1 MNSNYWTF
9 RVPGTDGLVATPP
22 DSEGLVLLN
31 PTASWIWQNQDL
43 PDLAELYAAHF
54 GIPLAQ
60 AKADIEKILSPGQK
74 VEIKIGQTVFEI
86 HMEGEDLANEILPR
100 LGQLPASTDPPA
112 HTFHLRQTS
121 HAVLIY
127 LDGTHIATESLVT
140 AARAQLLQELT
151 RLAQPNP
158 AFTAILHAGAVGT
171 SRSAAILAG
180 PSFSGKSTLCAALQ
194 QQGDLLC
201 LGDDSACLT
210 PDFHIAG
217 MPFAL
222 SLREGS
228 WPLFPHLDRP
238 RFLPSNLNGRS
249 PLVPAKHLIF
259 VNYDSSATSTNLD
272 PIPTFDALVALNES
286 GFWIEHTQPAIS
298 AFLEWLAQIPVHR
311 LTYSSLA
318 DAVAS
323 VKTLL
328 YS

>member
-9 RVPGTDGLVATPP
+9 RVPGTDSLVATPS
-22 DSEGLVLLN
+22 DSEGLILFN
-31 PTASWIWQNQDL
+31 PTAAWIWQNQNL

-54 GIPLAQ
+54 GIPLSQ
-60 AKADIEKILSPGQK
+60 ARADIEKILSPGQK
-74 VEIKIGQTVFEI
+74 IKIKIGQTVFQI
-86 HMEGEDLANEILPR
+86 QMDGEDLANEILPR
-100 LGQLPASTDPPA
+100 LGDLPRSTDPQA
-112 HTFHLRQTS
+112 HTFHLRQTP
-121 HAVLIY
+121 HATLLY
-127 LDGTHIATESLVT
+127 LDGTHLATESLVT
-140 AARAQLLQELT
+140 AARARLLQELT
-151 RLAQPNP
+151 RLAQPSQT
-158 AFTAILHAGAVGT
+158 FTAILHAGAVGT
-171 SRSAAILAG
+171 TCSAAILAG

-238 RFLPSNLNGRS
+238 RFLPSNLNGAS
-249 PLVPAKHLIF
+249 PLVPATRLLF
-259 VNYDSSATSTNLD
+259 VNYDPAATATTLD
-272 PIPTFDALVALNES
+272 PVPTFDALVALNES
-286 GFWIEHTQPAIS
+286 GFWIEHTQPAIA
-298 AFLEWLAQIPVHR
+298 AFLEWLAQIPIHR

-318 DAVAS
+318 AAVAQ